1 MKKELLSPAGNMLS
15 LKAAVNAGADAI
27 YIGGKKFGARKFA
40 NNFTDEELETAVK
53 YCHLYGVKLYVTV
66 NTIIYE
72 NELDECINYIS
83 FLHKIGVDAL
93 IIQDIGLITIIRK
106 KFPNLEI
113 HASTQC
119 HNYNNYQFKLL
130 EELGVKRVVLAREM
144 ELDEIKNIDT
154 SLEKEAF
161 IHGAICISYSG
172 QCLFSSLIMNRSGNR
187 GECAGMCRLPYDL
200 LENNKKINTDKY
212 LLSPKELCTISR
224 FKEIIESDI
233 VSFKIEGRMKS
244 PEYVY
249 LVTKIYRTLID
260 KYYNNEELE
269 ITDSDYKNLK
279 ILFNRE
285 FTLGHLFNQKDNDLM
300 NIKSPNHIG
309 IEIGKVININKK
321 YITILLDED
330 IYQED
335 GIRFISNNKGMIV
348 NFLYDK
354 DLKLINSSKKGT
366 IINIDNRVDLEDKS
380 IVIKTSSNKLV
391 KDLSNIL
398 NKKIDISF
406 NVICKLGNKL
416 SIEILDGINKIKEES
431 IVIEKSI
438 NVPTT
443 KEDIIEKL
451 SKVNDTPFNIKN
463 INIDMDDNIFIPIK
477 EINILRRKLVDNL
490 ISVRENKKI
499 EYIENEYNENYNI
512 KEIDNSIKL
521 SCLVRNEEQLKI
533 CINNING
540 DIYVKDINLYLKYKD
555 TYKNIY
561 YQIPRIDN
569 NKEIYNNYNLLVTD
583 LSNIEKYKNNNLV
596 TDYYLNVVNSKY
608 INYLL
613 NKNINKVTLSPEVN
627 VNSIKDIINKYNYV
641 PNIEVILY
649 SRLELMIMKH
659 NLIKD
664 TNNTY
669 YLLDR
674 NNKKYPV
681 ILDNG
686 TNRILHYNNIL
697 YNDEETIKLK
707 DIGIYNYRI
716 EFFNENKDE
725 VLEIIKKYKKLLQ
738 ID

>member
-40 NNFTDEELETAVK
+40 NNFTDEELENAIK
-53 YCHLYGVKLYVTV
+53 YCHLYGVKVYVTV